1 MKFFADLNNYVFQK
15 DHSQIFNFVY
25 KYKANQDPIAEEGW
39 NILNPKSEFTRQGLD
54 FKDQSVKLKESNLNK
69 NFSLCATYPEYL
81 VFPTNVGDQ
90 ELKEASGYRTKNR
103 LPTLSYFYNPQNS
116 KLQHLHGRKVF
127 GSLWRS
133 SQNKTGLTQSRSAQD
148 EKLLKCIGE
157 LGNKLVIY
165 DARPYLA
172 ALANR
177 VNFIFYFLLIYF
189 LKILIIF
196 I

>member
-25 KYKANQDPIAEEGW
+25 KYRLNQDPNNEEGW
-39 NILNPKSEFTRQGLD
+39 NIFNPKKEFIRQGLD
-54 FKDQSVKLKESNLNK
+54 FTNSQIRLKEANLNK
-69 NFSLCATYPEYL
+69 NFGLCSTYPDYL
-81 VFPTNVGDQ
+81 VFPSTISDQ
-90 ELKEASGYRTKNR
+90 EIKEASSYRTKNR
-103 LPTLSYFYNPQNS
+103 LPTLSYYYNPQD
-116 KLQHLHGRKVF
+116 KKTF

-133 SQNKTGLTQSRSAQD
+133 SQTKSGLTQSRSSLD
-148 EKLLKCIGE
+148 EKLLKCIGD

-177 VNFIFYFLLIYF
+177 VF
-189 LKILIIF
+189 KDII
-196 I
+196 